1 VHFLDAWTR
10 VSFLDQLRMIAPA
23 ALMIAAIALPGR
35 RVSMMLAFAMAL
47 AAPLSG
53 VIPGGWPLAVGW
65 GLLWAA
71 IGAVVHRSAPAGVK
85 RPVERA
91 GAFESTFIGLMLGAP
106 MFALLTLAIGRQ
118 DLSVAVTRAAVM
130 GTLYATLGLVHLM
143 VRRHVVRSALGW
155 AFLGFG
161 LQVIEGATRGAVPA
175 AFAVPRAATLLAT
188 SVTVALV
195 LRLGFARAAAV
206 GSAWLS
212 DAHDLHD

>member
-1 VHFLDAWTR
+1 MHFLDAWTS
-10 VSFLDQLRMIAPA
+10 VSFVGQLRMLAPA

-35 RVSMMLAFAMAL
+35 RVSMMLAFGMAL

-53 VIPGGWPLAVGW
+53 AIPARWPVAVGW
-65 GLLWAA
+65 GLLWAV
-71 IGAVVHRSAPAGVK
+71 IGAVVRRSAPAGVK

-106 MFALLTLAIGRQ
+106 LFALLALAIARQ
-118 DLSVAVTRAAVM
+118 DLSVPVTRAAVL

-143 VRRHVVRSALGW
+143 VRRHVLRSALGW
-155 AFLGFG
+155 AFVGFG
-161 LQVIEGATRGAVPA
+161 LQALQGATREALPAVFAPPA
-175 AFAVPRAATLLAT
+175 AGVLLAT

-195 LRLGFARAAAV
+195 LRLGFARARTA